1 MSAGVMEASSSSK
14 VTVEYHDPSG
24 VFPLISRDI
33 ASHLPL
39 RNLNW
44 QSPSRPL
51 RQIRQLHVEFVPN
64 SLTDAALRPATQR
77 VDSTGPT
84 SFDLVRSGREG
95 RRDAAKER
103 RHQIP
108 GLKTSPYLKI
118 YVLRCDDKD
127 QYKTT
132 ERALIRE
139 WVRGIAQARDKKG
152 ENHNACEWLILHV
165 VVPGTIAASE
175 PRWRESQSE
184 PDTLKER
191 KTSNVKFPG
200 KSAKTVFDRLR
211 ADFNESSK
219 GAQDRI
225 AQIRLR
231 KQDVPPDLL
240 PTPAVADTLVETPQ
254 ERENAWKD
262 LMDKFKT
269 SILGPF
275 DARVRQY
282 EADISA
288 QEARRVL
295 PGWNFCTFF
304 IHKEGLAKALESIGL
319 VEDALV
325 IYDELSLRLE
335 TVLRDLASGKAE
347 GTATSFASYTEDI
360 EGRILG
366 KNPSNANGAHGT
378 NKGDADAAGLF
389 DKDYREKIVR
399 SDISVFD
406 FVCYLFTRQKAI
418 ILRLANAK
426 VARAE
431 LGGSTKDGGEDLVLT
446 SEVCWRAS
454 SFIHNNARNLRQ
466 ELSNA
471 PQKRS
476 QARVEELVASWT
488 YAVAEQVLAETAAPV
503 LDLAHSDE
511 PTQKATLTNG
521 TSSPNRKDFEFGL
534 GANPYPQRTTSLVAK
549 PSTRRPPQ
557 ELQRPA
563 SMAVESTM
571 SPPSSSGTDS
581 ATKGA
586 GIPGLP
592 ELATYRAGLVM
603 MQRKMLEELAA
614 ARGWYAGWA
623 SLKQARFKLEDV
635 SLDDEDADEKTND
648 VTTRMALLYPELM
661 SSLETP
667 ESFYDTYQ
675 TLSDRAM
682 RYYALATQTKSG
694 ELILGDLAIF
704 RRQEGDTVAA
714 EDYIKHLLPSYETAE
729 WSLMHAELLSVY
741 ASCLKELKRHE
752 EYVKHALDLL
762 AKLCGWQLS
771 SELPRSRLN
780 DLPQDQSFEVPGL
793 FPDVTSDSERLAD
806 DVTRSAEEYFGDIRL
821 NREVVHL
828 QDKDGFSLQ
837 LNFKYPLDD
846 DIELDS
852 IEARLVSVDDA
863 SQDIWLST
871 SSTVVVRRG
880 LNQVDLLSR
889 TVTFGAYLV
898 DQIVFRAKKLRFVLE
913 LKENKAPVLNLNDI
927 ELLQTPSAPLA
938 APKQPMILVYASHR
952 NFDASL
958 SLVRD
963 IQLNRHRF
971 MQIGLGS
978 GRNNVCSI
986 EIKLKPFSAGL
997 RLHTASATT
1006 VGIELATQQGT
1017 KSGSLALNN
1026 LQTDRTATVKIPYTL
1041 EQSIPEISVH
1051 LEVRYTVDDQI
1062 FTFLVTASL
1071 RHELPFDVDVN
1082 DIFHLDTLYSNFTI
1096 HTTKTGPL
1104 TILDTKLADS
1114 KAYAVEA
1121 PPLPLGQRM
1130 TVFEKSPARYLY
1142 KITRKKD
1149 TGAVSRKDVP
1159 LALEVRYLPFGE
1171 LVAATI
1177 QEEFAARLQSSGF
1190 QALDRLL
1197 LPVVVQRSR
1206 KLLDDAEMEIA
1217 LVREQIKLPSFED
1230 FGWQEVLR
1238 NLPKATKSGLSDW
1251 LQQWHS
1257 ESSLYKIDHN
1267 GETAKAIGR
1276 QITIAVDVPTVDI
1289 VFDASLTLATAG
1301 LSSKTSS
1308 PIVTIGTPITAK
1320 LRLAH
1325 TDAWSTVKVVGDN
1338 KQSKSIICVCEVQAD
1353 SDTWLIG
1360 GQRRVHFA
1368 PERQQELAFD
1378 LLLIPLKLGRLALPL
1393 VDVQPEQE
1401 GSADTVGKAP
1411 LTISCETHYESGG
1424 QVVQV
1429 VRDIRTTRVQI
1440 VEPENQEALPSSAR
1454 PSTASRAVTEPAV
1467 LI

>member
-1 MSAGVMEASSSSK
+1 MEASSSSK

-24 VFPLISRDI
+24 VFPLVSRDI

-44 QSPSRPL
+44 QSTSRPL
-51 RQIRQLHVEFVPN
+51 RQIRQLHVEFVPD
-64 SLTDAALRPATQR
+64 SLTDASLRPPTQR

-84 SFDLVRSGREG
+84 SIDLVRSGKEG
-95 RRDAAKER
+95 RRDATKER

-132 ERALIRE
+132 ERARIRE
-139 WVRGIAQARDKKG
+139 WVRENAQARDKKG
-152 ENHNACEWLILHV
+152 ENHNAFEWVILHV

-200 KSAKTVFDRLR
+200 KSTKTVFDRLR

-240 PTPAVADTLVETPQ
+240 PTPAVAETLVETPQ

-282 EADISA
+282 EADIAA
-288 QEARRVL
+288 QEARRAF

-325 IYDELSLRLE
+325 IYDELSLGLE
-335 TVLRDLASGKAE
+335 TVLRDLTSGKAE
-347 GTATSFASYTEDI
+347 GTATSFAPYTDDI
-360 EGRILG
+360 EARILS
-366 KNPSNANGAHGT
+366 KNRAKAHGARDT
-378 NKGDADAAGLF
+378 NRVDADAAGLF
-389 DKDYREKIVR
+389 AKDYREKIVR

-466 ELSNA
+466 ELANA
-471 PQKRS
+471 PHKRS
-476 QARVEELVASWT
+476 QERVEELVASWT
-488 YAVAEQVLAETAAPV
+488 YAVAEQALAETAAPV

-511 PTQKATLTNG
+511 PAQKAILTNG
-521 TSSPNRKDFEFGL
+521 TFSPNRKDFEFGL
-534 GANPYPQRTTSLVAK
+534 GANPYPQRTTSLSTQ
-549 PSTRRPPQ
+549 PSTRRPPP

-571 SPPSSSGTDS
+571 SPPSSSGTES
-581 ATKGA
+581 APKGA

-592 ELATYRAGLVM
+592 ELATYRAELVM
-603 MQRKMLEELAA
+603 MQRKMLEQLAA
-614 ARGWYAGWA
+614 ARGWYAGWS
-623 SLKQARFKLEDV
+623 SLKQAQSKLEGV
-635 SLDDEDADEKTND
+635 SLDADEKTND
-648 VTTRMALLYPELM
+648 VKAETSLLCPQLM
-661 SSLETP
+661 SSLETQ
-667 ESFYDTYQ
+667 ESFYDTYE

-694 ELILGDLAIF
+694 ELILGDLAIL
-704 RRQEGDTVAA
+704 RRQEGDTAAA

-729 WSLMHAELLSVY
+729 WSLMHAELLSLY

-752 EYVKHALDLL
+752 EYVNNALDLL
-762 AKLCGWQLS
+762 AKLCGRELS
-771 SELPRSRLN
+771 REPRRTRLN
-780 DLPQDQSFEVPGL
+780 DLPGDQSFEVPGL
-793 FPDVTSDSERLAD
+793 FSDVIADSDRLSD
-806 DVTRSAEEYFGDIRL
+806 DVTRSAEQYFGDIKL
-821 NREVVHL
+821 EREVVHL

-837 LNFKYPLDD
+837 LHFKYPLDD
-846 DIELDS
+846 DIELDA
-852 IEARLVSVDDA
+852 IEARLVSTDDA

-871 SSTVVVRRG
+871 SLTVLVRRG
-880 LNQVDLLSR
+880 PNQVDLLSR

-898 DQIVFRAKKLRFVLE
+898 DRIVFRAKKLRFALE
-913 LKENKAPVLNLNDI
+913 LKENKAPTLDLNDI
-927 ELLQTPSAPLA
+927 EVLQTPSAPLA
-938 APKQPMILVYASHR
+938 APKQPMILVYSSHR
-952 NFDASL
+952 GFDASL

-963 IQLNRHRF
+963 IQLNRLRF
-971 MQIGLGS
+971 MQVNLDS
-978 GRNNVCSI
+978 GQNNVSSI

-997 RLHTASATT
+997 RLHTANATT
-1006 VGIELATQQGT
+1006 VGIELTTQTGT
-1017 KSGSLALNN
+1017 KSGTLALKD
-1026 LQTDRTATVKIPYTL
+1026 LQFDRTATVKIPYTL
-1041 EQSIPEISVH
+1041 EQSIPEISVR
-1051 LEVRYTVDDQI
+1051 LEVRYTVGEQI

-1096 HTTKTGPL
+1096 HTTRTGPL
-1104 TILDTKLADS
+1104 RILETKLADS

-1121 PPLPLGQRM
+1121 PPMPPGQRM
-1130 TVFEKSPARYLY
+1130 TVFEQSPARYLY
-1142 KITRKKD
+1142 RITRKKD
-1149 TGAVSRKDVP
+1149 TGVVNRKDVP
-1159 LALEVRYLPFGE
+1159 LALEVRYLAFDE

-1177 QEEFAARLQSSGF
+1177 QEAFAARLQSSDF

-1197 LPVVVQRSR
+1197 LPVVVYRSR
-1206 KLLDDAEMEIA
+1206 KLLSNAEMENA
-1217 LVREQIKLPSFED
+1217 LVLEQVKLPSFED

-1238 NLPKATKSGLSDW
+1238 DLPRAAQSGLSDW
-1251 LQQWHS
+1251 LQRWHS
-1257 ESSLYKIDHN
+1257 ECSLYKIDHN
-1267 GETAKAIGR
+1267 GEAAKAISR
-1276 QITIAVDVPTVDI
+1276 QITIAVDVPTVDV
-1289 VFDASLTLATAG
+1289 VFNASLTLATPG

-1308 PIVTIGTPITAK
+1308 SIVTIGRPITAK

-1325 TDAWSTVKVVGDN
+1325 TDVWSTAEVVGDK
-1338 KQSKSIICVCEVQAD
+1338 KQTKNIICVCEVQAD

-1360 GQRRVHFA
+1360 GQSRVHFA
-1368 PERQQELAFD
+1368 PGEQQELAFD

-1393 VDVQPEQE
+1393 VDVQPEQD
-1401 GSADTVGKAP
+1401 SADTVGKVSPA
-1411 LTISCETHYESGG
+1411 ISCETHYESGG

-1429 VRDIRTTRVQI
+1429 VRDVRTTRIQI
-1440 VEPENQEALPSSAR
+1440 IEPENHDAPPSSAR

-1467 LI
+1467 LG